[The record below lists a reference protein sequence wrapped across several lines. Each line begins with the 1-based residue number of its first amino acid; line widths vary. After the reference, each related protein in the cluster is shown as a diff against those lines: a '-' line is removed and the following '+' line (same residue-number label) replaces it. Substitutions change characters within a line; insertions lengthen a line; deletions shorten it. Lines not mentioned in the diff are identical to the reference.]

1 MNFLLLLFDIYWNEV
16 ILKEEINIISKWYYY
31 IKLEKKTNII
41 ISLFQ
46 EEETRKNLL
55 DIALTILIQ
64 DKKTNEISHY
74 QSLDYNK
81 ISLIQIELNLEPG
94 NYIILPRT
102 SDCFLED
109 QKNQMKKT

>member
-1 MNFLLLLFDIYWNEV
+1 MNFLLLLFAIYWNEV

-31 IKLEKKTNII
+31 NKIKK
-41 ISLFQ
+41 Q

-55 DIALTILIQ
+55 EIALTILIQ

-81 ISLIQIELNLEPG
+81 ISLIQIKLNLEPG

-109 QKNQMKKT
+109 QKNQMKKTQYYLNI